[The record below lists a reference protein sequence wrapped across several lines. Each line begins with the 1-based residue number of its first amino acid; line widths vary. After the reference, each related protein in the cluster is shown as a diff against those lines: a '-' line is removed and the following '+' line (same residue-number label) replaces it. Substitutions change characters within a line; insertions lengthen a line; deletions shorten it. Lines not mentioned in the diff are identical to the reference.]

1 MGDLP
6 KRRVIRDA
14 HFERDLRALIPA
26 ARDADEFVEAAEF
39 VLARDPLVGIE
50 TAYPPLWALSLPP
63 LNAGQLVLYY
73 EFDDSTVLLVSI
85 VIVA

>member
-26 ARDADEFVEAAEF
+26 ARDADEFV
-39 VLARDPLVGIE
+39 LARDPLVGIE
-50 TAYPPLWALSLPP
+50 TAYPPLWALSLLP